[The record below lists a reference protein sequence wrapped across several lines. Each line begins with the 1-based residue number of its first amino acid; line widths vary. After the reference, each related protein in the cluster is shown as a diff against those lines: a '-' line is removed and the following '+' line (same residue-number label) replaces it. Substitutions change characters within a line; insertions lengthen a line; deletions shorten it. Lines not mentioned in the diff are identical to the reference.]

1 MWENRTG
8 RTSAPRM
15 EREKDKGEKEGEKV
29 FKLFIHQCERTRF
42 HQSAFW
48 SSLKHC
54 INISEKTADML
65 CPFRTDSMAL
75 IYPDYCMCA
84 FRFVF
89 DKKQRPKSMENH
101 SSYIKKGNRNE

>member
-42 HQSAFW
+42 HQSAFDPVL
-48 SSLKHC
+48 STVSIFQRKLLIC
-54 INISEKTADML
+54 YVLSELTAWL
-65 CPFRTDSMAL
+65 
-75 IYPDYCMCA
+75 
-84 FRFVF
+84 
-89 DKKQRPKSMENH
+89 
-101 SSYIKKGNRNE
+101 